1 MSPDHPEPAPPL
13 EPEDLTL
20 ESSLRLLRPPVV
32 PDAFLDRLLTR
43 LELAVADDHALATSD
58 SPPMPLDSSLL
69 AFEHELRALRPLDM
83 DFPTGQRVL
92 RALEREMTP
101 ALPAAAATPTFPVL
115 TGSPRSAPRRKWAAA
130 MPWAAAAAL
139 VALGWVALPLLSPRT
154 TPGLARASEGGL
166 IPYASSSGE
175 KGSVFP
181 VFPTKP
187 GNEVFGTPHGQFFNP
202 ASSTRSLGNLEAPAP
217 YGYPNGWGMRGTAWS
232 IPEATSPYGY
242 LNLDLFDLPQE
253 YCEKLGISHG
263 VGIMR
268 MGEGGPAS
276 TQGLEV
282 GDIIMRIN
290 GAPVSTADEFSVMV
304 KNSEPGSVIIL
315 EVMRGRLTG
324 KLRVRLGSAPN
335 A

>member
-1 MSPDHPEPAPPL
+1 MSPDHSEPAPPL
-13 EPEDLTL
+13 GPEDLAL
-20 ESSLRLLRPPVV
+20 ESSLRRLRPPVV
-32 PDAFLDRLLTR
+32 PAAFLDRLLTS

-101 ALPAAAATPTFPVL
+101 ALPAAAAAPTFPVL
-115 TGSPRSAPRRKWAAA
+115 TGSPRTAPRRKWSAA

-154 TPGLARASEGGL
+154 NPGLARASEGGL
-166 IPYASSSGE
+166 IPYASRSGE

-181 VFPTKP
+181 VFPETP
-187 GNEVFGTPHGQFFNP
+187 GKQVFGRLYGQRIGDELNP
-202 ASSTRSLGNLEAPAP
+202 DPERNSDPAMRSL
-217 YGYPNGWGMRGTAWS
+217 S

-242 LNLDLFDLPQE
+242 LNIDIFDLPEE
-253 YCEKLGISHG
+253 YCQKLGISHG

-324 KLRVRLGSAPN
+324 KLRVRLGSAPT